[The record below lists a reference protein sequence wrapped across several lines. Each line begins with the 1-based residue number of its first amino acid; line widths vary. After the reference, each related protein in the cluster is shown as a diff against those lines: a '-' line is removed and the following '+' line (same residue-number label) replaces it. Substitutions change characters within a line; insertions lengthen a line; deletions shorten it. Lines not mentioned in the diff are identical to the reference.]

1 MASTTLSAAKN
12 RESLHEIEGLWRSAF
27 RRLRKNK
34 LALVS
39 MWYLGFLILAAAF
52 GPLLIPYSYSQQD
65 YDLVTQGPSWTHPMG
80 TDQLG
85 RDILARL
92 VFGAR
97 VSLTVGIVV
106 QLVIIVI
113 GVPLGAM
120 AGYFGRAW
128 DMVIMR
134 VVDVLYAMPNLLF
147 VVVIMTFLRGQL
159 ALGSDQD
166 GWLAAVARLDTRTGG
181 LIGVYIGL
189 GLIGWLTVARIVRAG
204 AMSLKEREFVEAARS
219 AGAQDSRILMR
230 HVLPNTLAPVVVAS
244 TLGIPGAILYE
255 AGISFLGLGVIP
267 PMPSWGLMI
276 AEAIPNMRTHQFMLV
291 FPAVTLSLT
300 VLAFNFLGDGLRDAV
315 DPWICL
321 LYTSPSPRDKR
332 QSRMPSSA

>member
-1 MASTTLSAAKN
+1 MAAVTVAQAAD
-12 RESLHEIEGLWRSAF
+12 RSEIREIEGLWKQAF

-34 LALVS
+34 LAVIS
-39 MWYLGFLILAAAF
+39 MWFILFLVLVAIF
-52 GPLLIPYSYSQQD
+52 GPYLSPYSYSKQD
-65 YDLVTQGPSWTHPMG
+65 YGLVTKPPSWAHPFG

-85 RDILARL
+85 RDILTRL

-106 QLVIIVI
+106 QMVILII
-113 GVPLGAM
+113 GVPLGAI
-120 AGYFGRAW
+120 AGYFGGAW
-128 DMVIMR
+128 DMIIMR
-134 VVDVLYAMPNLLF
+134 VVDVLYALPNLLF

-159 ALGSDQD
+159 ALGQEQT
-166 GWLAAVARLDTRTGG
+166 GFLAALARFDAQTGG

-204 AMSLKEREFVEAARS
+204 SMSLKEREFVEAARS
-219 AGAQDSRILMR
+219 AGAEDRRILLK

-276 AEAIPNMRTHQFMLV
+276 AEAIPNMRAYPYMLV

-315 DPWICL
+315 DPWM
-321 LYTSPSPRDKR
+321 KR
-332 QSRMPSSA
+332 G

>member
-1 MASTTLSAAKN
+1 MAAITVAQAQE
-12 RESLHEIEGLWRSAF
+12 RESLREIEGLWKAAF

-39 MWYLGFLILAAAF
+39 MWFLVFLVIAAIF
-52 GPLLIPYSYSQQD
+52 GPMIIPYSYSQQD
-65 YDLVTQGPSWTHPMG
+65 YDLVTQGPSWAHPMG
-80 TDQLG
+80 TDKLG

-106 QLVIIVI
+106 QTVIVLI
-113 GVPLGAM
+113 GVPLGAI
-120 AGYFGRAW
+120 AGYFGRTW

-159 ALGSDQD
+159 ALGNEQD
-166 GWLAAVARLDTRTGG
+166 GWLASVARLDTRTGG

-219 AGAQDSRILMR
+219 AGAKDSRILLK

-276 AEAIPNMRTHQFMLV
+276 SEAIPNMRSQPYMLI

-315 DPWICL
+315 DPWM
-321 LYTSPSPRDKR
+321 KR
-332 QSRMPSSA
+332 G

>member
-65 YDLVTQGPSWTHPMG
+65 YDLVTQGPSWSHPMG

-315 DPWICL
+315 DPWM
-321 LYTSPSPRDKR
+321 KR
-332 QSRMPSSA
+332 G

>member
-1 MASTTLSAAKN
+1 MATVTVTVADAQR
-12 RESLHEIEGLWRSAF
+12 RESLREIEGLWKSAF
-27 RRLRKNK
+27 RRLRKNR
-34 LALVS
+34 LALIS
-39 MWYLGFLILAAAF
+39 MWFLGFLVLVAIF
-52 GPLLIPYSYSQQD
+52 GPMLVPYTYSQQD
-65 YDLVTQGPSWTHPMG
+65 YGLVNQGPSWAHPMG

-85 RDILARL
+85 RDMLARL

-106 QLVIIVI
+106 QAVILVI

-120 AGYFGRAW
+120 AGYFGKAW

-134 VVDVLYAMPNLLF
+134 IVDVLYAMPNLLF

-159 ALGSDQD
+159 ALGQEKD
-166 GWLAAVARLDTRTGG
+166 GWLATVAQFDTNTGG

-219 AGAQDSRILMR
+219 AGAKDRRILMK
-230 HVLPNTLAPVVVAS
+230 HVLPNTMAPVVVAS

-276 AEAIPNMRTHQFMLV
+276 SEAIPNMRTYPYMLI

-315 DPWICL
+315 DPWM
-321 LYTSPSPRDKR
+321 KR
-332 QSRMPSSA
+332 G

>member
-1 MASTTLSAAKN
+1 MATVTLSAAQN
-12 RESLHEIEGLWRSAF
+12 RESLREIEGLWKSAF
-27 RRLRKNK
+27 RRLRKNR
-34 LALVS
+34 LATIS
-39 MWYLGFLILAAAF
+39 MWYLGFLILVAIF
-52 GPLLIPYSYSQQD
+52 GPLLIPFSYSQQD
-65 YDLVTQGPSWTHPMG
+65 YDLVTKGPSWSHPMG

-106 QLVIIVI
+106 QAVIVVI

-134 VVDVLYAMPNLLF
+134 IVDVLYAMPNLLF

-159 ALGSDQD
+159 ALGNEQD

-276 AEAIPNMRTHQFMLV
+276 AEAIPNMRSHPYMLV
-291 FPAVTLSLT
+291 FPAMTLSLT

-315 DPWICL
+315 DPWM
-321 LYTSPSPRDKR
+321 KR
-332 QSRMPSSA
+332 G

>member
-1 MASTTLSAAKN
+1 MAAVTVAQASG
-12 RESLHEIEGLWRSAF
+12 RENIREIEGLWQQAF
-27 RRLRKNK
+27 RRLRKNR
-34 LALVS
+34 LALIS
-39 MWYLGFLILAAAF
+39 MWFILFLFAVAIF
-52 GPLLIPYSYSQQD
+52 GPYIVPYEYSKQN
-65 YDLVTQGPSWTHPMG
+65 YSEVTQSPSWQHWMG

-85 RDILARL
+85 RDIMARL

-106 QLVIIVI
+106 QMVILII
-113 GVPLGAM
+113 GVPLGAI
-120 AGYFGRAW
+120 AGYFGGWW
-128 DMVIMR
+128 DVIIMR
-134 VVDVLYAMPNLLF
+134 VVDVLYALPNLLF
-147 VVVIMTFLRGQL
+147 VIVIMTFLRGQL
-159 ALGSDQD
+159 ALGSEKT
-166 GWLAAVARLDTRTGG
+166 GLLAEIAKLDSKTGG

-204 AMSLKEREFVEAARS
+204 SMSLKEREFVEAARS
-219 AGAQDSRILMR
+219 AGAEDRRILLK

-276 AEAIPNMRTHQFMLV
+276 SEAIPTMRAHPHMLI
-291 FPAVTLSLT
+291 FPAATLSLT

-315 DPWICL
+315 DPWM
-321 LYTSPSPRDKR
+321 KR
-332 QSRMPSSA
+332 G

>member
-1 MASTTLSAAKN
+1 MAAGSVAKSAGQDQGPMVSGTLAARAVDKQAQ
-12 RESLHEIEGLWRSAF
+12 EIEGLWRGAF

-39 MWYLGFLILAAAF
+39 LWFIAFLILVAIF
-52 GPLLIPYSYSQQD
+52 GPYIVPYNYAKQD
-65 YDLVTQGPSWTHPMG
+65 YGLVTQGPSWAHPMG

-85 RDILARL
+85 RDIMARL

-97 VSLTVGIVV
+97 VSITVGLVV
-106 QLVIIVI
+106 QTVILVI
-113 GVPLGAM
+113 GVPMGAVS
-120 AGYFGRAW
+120 GYFGGWW
-128 DMVIMR
+128 DTVIMR
-134 VVDVLYAMPNLLF
+134 IVDVLYALPNLLF
-147 VVVIMTFLRGQL
+147 VIVIMTFLRGQL
-159 ALGSDQD
+159 ALGQEKT
-166 GWLAAVARLDTRTGG
+166 GWLASLAKLDTRTGG

-204 AMSLKEREFVEAARS
+204 AMSLKEREFVEASRS
-219 AGAQDSRILMR
+219 AGASDSRILMK

-244 TLGIPGAILYE
+244 TLGIPSAILYE

-276 AEAIPNMRTHQFMLV
+276 SEAIPSMRSHPYMLI
-291 FPAVTLSLT
+291 FPAGILSLT

-315 DPWICL
+315 DPWM
-321 LYTSPSPRDKR
+321 KR
-332 QSRMPSSA
+332 